1 MKGFAIKL
9 ALTFTLIIMIYFAL
23 AHFGLLPDYLNVM
36 KKFERKELSI
46 EPTSVILDNVTSL
59 AQLFTSTY
67 YSEMPITEKKQ
78 TETMMGL
85 IKKDHMLT
93 IIAKGTCFAG
103 TDLSKLTK
111 DDIIF
116 RGKDSC
122 VIQLP
127 KAEIIDIVMNP
138 SDFDIYTEEGEWSP
152 QEVLAVKEK
161 GKNQLKDLAIKSD
174 ILQKA
179 NDRSV
184 QMFTDFIK
192 TLGYKSVEVK
202 IKN

>member
-1 MKGFAIKL
+1 MKGIAIKL
-9 ALTFTLIIMIYFAL
+9 VLALTGILIIYFSL

-36 KKFERKELSI
+36 KKFERKALSI
-46 EPTSVILDNVTSL
+46 EPTAVVLDNVTSL

-78 TETMMGL
+78 TEALMGMM
-85 IKKDHMLT
+85 KKDHAIT
-93 IIAKGTCFAG
+93 IIAKGTCYAG

-111 DDIIF
+111 DDLIF
-116 RGKDSC
+116 KGTDSC
-122 VIQLP
+122 LVQLP

-138 SDFDIYTEEGEWSP
+138 SDFDIYTEDGEWSQ
-152 QEVLAVKEK
+152 QEILAIKEK
-161 GKNQLKDLAIKSD
+161 GKKQLQDQAIKSD

-184 QMFTDFIK
+184 QMFTDFVK